1 MWEVFSART
10 WATILGNLCNICFGG
25 SLSPPSWILCSL
37 TSIFTG
43 VPTYVKAS
51 YGLNGVWYWHICN
64 IFSNTGAAIEGSD
77 VNVLLRFVWV
87 EICHPSKH
95 QGLFSSLLFP
105 FFLVFYFGTLFL
117 HFLAGS
123 LVNILSSKWTS
134 CGVKLSLYNFYI
146 K

>member
-25 SLSPPSWILCSL
+25 SLSPPSWIVRSL

-43 VPTYVKAS
+43 VPTSVKAS

-87 EICHPSKH
+87 EIYHLSKH
-95 QGLFSSLLFP
+95 QRLFFSLLFP
-105 FFLVFYFGTLFL
+105 FFLAFYFIFTFFGWLSCEHTFFL
-117 HFLAGS
+117 I
-123 LVNILSSKWTS
+123 NILW
-134 CGVKLSLYNFYI
+134 C
-146 K
+146 